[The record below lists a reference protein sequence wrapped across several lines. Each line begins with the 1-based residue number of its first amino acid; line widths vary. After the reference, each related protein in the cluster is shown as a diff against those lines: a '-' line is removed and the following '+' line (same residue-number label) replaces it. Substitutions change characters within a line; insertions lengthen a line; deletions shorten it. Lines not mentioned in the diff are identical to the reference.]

1 MTEVNGVALGT
12 VLAGIVFAYGGLTGK
27 SPSAAFLSIVRGS
40 NPGTLPNTQQIAD
53 PTVGLSKGP
62 TPGTA
67 TSGEGS
73 SGAPVGSSGAHN
85 QAIAHL
91 MMGSYGWNDATNRNA
106 LDQLWTKESGWNNTA
121 DTRQTGAGGDHPGS
135 SEFAYGIAQA
145 RPATKYPKAGQPP
158 DLGGNADP
166 TVQIR
171 WGLDYIRGR
180 YGSPAAAWQHEI
192 ANNWY

>member
-1 MTEVNGVALGT
+1 MSEVNGLALGT
-12 VLAGIVFAYGGLTGK
+12 VLAGIVFTYGGFTGK
-27 SPSAAFLSIVRGS
+27 SPSAAFLSIVRGTS
-40 NPGTLPNTQQIAD
+40 PATVPNSSPLT
-53 PTVGLSKGP
+53 TGP

-67 TSGEGS
+67 TSGEGPA
-73 SGAPVGSSGAHN
+73 GAPVGSTAAHN

-91 MMGSYGWNDATNRNA
+91 LLPSYGWGDAANRNA
-106 LDQLWTKESGWNNTA
+106 LDELWTKESGWNNTA

-145 RPATKYPKAGQPP
+145 RPASKYPKKGQPP
-158 DLGGNADP
+158 DMGGQADP
-166 TVQIR
+166 ETQIR

-180 YGSPAAAWQHEI
+180 YGSPVAAWAHET